1 MKLGDIVFLDLTKC
15 ALHMGGGKMAETQ
28 AYRVYV
34 DQPAQTFRRGMVTL
48 EPEPSVN
55 LVSSLSSLV
64 ACGS

>member
-1 MKLGDIVFLDLTKC
+1 MKLGDIVFLDLTE
-15 ALHMGGGKMAETQ
+15 AAQHVGGGKMAKTQ

-34 DQPAQTFRRGMVTL
+34 DQPAQTFCRGVVTFK
-48 EPEPSVN
+48 PEPSVN